1 MVEEALTDATIKKQI
16 EYYLSDSN
24 LSRDRFFREQIE
36 TDKAGWVDIAHFLNC
51 NKVKNMGISSERIAD
66 SCAESTAVEVNE
78 AKTKIRRKNNAPLPK
93 PQNPMRYL
101 N

>member
-1 MVEEALTDATIKKQI
+1 MVEEASAPTDAAIKKQI
-16 EYYLSDSN
+16 EYYLSDNN

-66 SCAESTAVEVNE
+66 SCAESTAVEVNS
-78 AKTKIRRKNNAPLPK
+78 
-93 PQNPMRYL
+93 
-101 N
+101 